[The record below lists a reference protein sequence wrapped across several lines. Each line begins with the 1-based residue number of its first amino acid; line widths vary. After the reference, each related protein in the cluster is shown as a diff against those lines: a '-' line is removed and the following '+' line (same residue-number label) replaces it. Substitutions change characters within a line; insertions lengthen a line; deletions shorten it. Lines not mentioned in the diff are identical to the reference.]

1 MGILSDLNSSYRL
14 INEQNKLTNF
24 RGHKLLLKN
33 FQKLSEFILLKKA
46 EYYGFIDSTHSISE
60 KKEILNQSFPSFFT
74 DFQDFDF
81 RKISKKIDSFI
92 ESSAQYELRDY
103 LGELYQKVLSS
114 SKKQDKG
121 IVFTPISVID
131 YILSQLEYPLYENQ
145 KSENNLIDLACGSGL
160 FLTRAAQRMYDS
172 EKKKNQTPGE
182 IISKISDK
190 IYGFDIDPIA
200 IYLSKVNIINTLFD
214 CFKSDFPLEHK
225 MKFNIYK
232 TNSLVTDSTNEEK
245 YIKEAKRKKY
255 DFVVGNPP
263 YIESKKMD
271 KKTKTICK
279 RYFPEEAKGSFD
291 IYACFLSLGAEMM
304 SEKGKLGFIIP
315 NKFLISKYARVLRER
330 FLARNLINQIVDLA
344 HQRVFRPAVYPIIL
358 ILKKELQKNNYI
370 DLFPDVQ
377 IEDLSSLNLEDKKET
392 VSIDLFNKM
401 KNKTLYFP
409 RKKVEFLERVF
420 SLSDYTLGDLIRFR
434 WSISFHR
441 KGIREMFVSSKPTG
455 KNPVKFIGGKPF
467 GGNREIE
474 RYKLIWD
481 GDWIDYDREKAKKL
495 NNNFP
500 DYEYF
505 KSKKIIICQNALR
518 IRATIDT
525 EGYVS
530 KDIFLLGHLTEKGKS
545 LNLSLEFILALLN
558 SEFYSFLYSVIF
570 SGTEILGNYLHYL
583 PMFLHDLPVKIPSQE
598 TKEELEKLS
607 KMMLKESKDET
618 EIDDSIDNLIYQNYI
633 CSKIEIELIQDYI
646 KNILYK

>member
-1 MGILSDLNSSYRL
+1 MGILSDLNSSYRF
-14 INEQNKLTNF
+14 INEQNKPTNL

-33 FQKLSEFILLKKA
+33 FQKLSEIILLKKA
-46 EYYGFIDSTHSISE
+46 EYYGLIESNISISE
-60 KKEILNQSFPSFFT
+60 KKELLTQSFPELHI
-74 DFQDFDF
+74 DFQEIDLG
-81 RKISKKIDSFI
+81 KISEKIDSFV
-92 ESSAQYELRDY
+92 ENSVQSELRDY

-121 IVFTPISVID
+121 IVFTPISVVD
-131 YILSQLEYPLYENQ
+131 YILLQLEHPHYENQ

-160 FLTRAAQRMYDS
+160 FLIRAAQRMYDS
-172 EKKKNQTPGE
+172 EMKKNQTSVE
-182 IISKISDK
+182 IISKISEK

-200 IYLSKVNIINTLFD
+200 VYLSKINIISTLFD

-225 MKFNIYK
+225 INFNFYK
-232 TNSLVTDSTNEEK
+232 TNSLVTNSTNEDK
-245 YIKEAKRKKY
+245 SIKEAKRKKY

-279 RYFPEEAKGSFD
+279 KYFPEEAKGSFD

-304 SEKGKLGFIIP
+304 SENGKLGFIIP

-330 FLARNLINQIVDLA
+330 FLSRNLINQIVDLA

-358 ILKKELQKNNYI
+358 ILKKEEQKNNYI
-370 DLFPDVQ
+370 QLFPDVQ
-377 IEDLSSLNLEDKKET
+377 IEDLSSSIMEHKKEI
-392 VSIDLFNKM
+392 VSNNLFKKM
-401 KNKTLYFP
+401 KNKTLYFT
-409 RKKVEFLERVF
+409 RNKVEFLERVF
-420 SLSDYTLGDLIRFR
+420 NLSDYTLGDLIRFR

-441 KGIREMFVSSKPTG
+441 KGIREMFVKSKPKG

-474 RYKLIWD
+474 RYRLIWG
-481 GDWIDYDREKAKKL
+481 GDWIDYDREKAKKM

-500 DYEYF
+500 DYKFF

-525 EGYVS
+525 EGYVC
-530 KDIFLLGHLTEKGKS
+530 KDIFLIGHLTDKGKS
-545 LNLSLEFILALLN
+545 LNLSLEVILALLN
-558 SEFYSFLYSVIF
+558 SELYSFLYNVIF

-583 PMFLHDLPVKIPSQE
+583 PMFLHDLPIKIPDE
-598 TKEELEKLS
+598 FIKEELENLS
-607 KMMLKESKDET
+607 KKMLSKDKNSS
-618 EIDDSIDNLIYQNYI
+618 EIDKEIDNIIYQEYN
-633 CSKIEIELIQDYI
+633 CSISEISVIQNHI
-646 KNILYK
+646 NNILFK